1 MKSTTIFAASIIVTV
16 LLILACLQWQPH
28 LGWVGDRIGAEI
40 FAIIL
45 AYGTYYGVHYKEGI
59 ADAKTQYNKDIT
71 AIKSGSFSTVSFW
84 GWLIWWSVCFQIFVS
99 FYIAGR

>member
-1 MKSTTIFAASIIVTV
+1 MKPKTIFAASIIVTV

-28 LGWVGDRIGAEI
+28 LGWVGDRFVAEI
-40 FAIIL
+40 FAAIL

-59 ADAKTQYNKDIT
+59 ADATTQFNRDVAAAK
-71 AIKSGSFSTVSFW
+71 KRSFEDVSFW
-84 GWLIWWSVCFQIFVS
+84 GWLVWWSFCFQVFVS